1 MHIRTGQSNMTWNRR
16 ATIGST
22 STITTFA
29 IITTEIIA
37 TAIMTTMIM
46 MPSLFTTVIAQLGK
60 STDVQQDT
68 EFRVQNTT
76 MSIPAPNANINNQT
90 MPHQIVI
97 ALPLRQDG
105 KIWTGTATFTA
116 SKPIEI
122 EVLHKYNPKLLPD
135 AKHGEPYHAKWI
147 DGVTPIALSTMT
159 MFSNTPVSVTNS
171 PISTGS
177 FVFTGSVLLFHKTD
191 GQPFTVTYTIDATA
205 KSLTR

>member
-1 MHIRTGQSNMTWNRR
+1 MVWNRR
-16 ATIGST
+16 TTIGST
-22 STITTFA
+22 STATTIA
-29 IITTEIIA
+29 IIATGIIA
-37 TAIMTTMIM
+37 TAIVTTMLMI
-46 MPSLFTTVIAQLGK
+46 PLYTTAIAQQENN
-60 STDVQQDT
+60 TDVQQDT

-76 MSIPAPNANINNQT
+76 MSMPAPNANINNQT

-122 EVLHKYNPKLLPD
+122 EVIHKYNPKVLPD
-135 AKHGEPYHAKWI
+135 AKHGELYHAKWI
-147 DGVTPIALSTMT
+147 DGITPIALSTMT
-159 MFSNTPVSVTNS
+159 MFSNTPVGVTNS

>member
-1 MHIRTGQSNMTWNRR
+1 MIWNRGT
-16 ATIGST
+16 TIGST
-22 STITTFA
+22 RRTTATIA
-29 IITTEIIA
+29 IITIGII
-37 TAIMTTMIM
+37 TIILTTMM
-46 MPSLFTTVIAQLGK
+46 MTIPYFTTVIAQQGNQ
-60 STDVQQDT
+60 TNQQQDT

-76 MSIPAPNANINNQT
+76 MSIPAPNANLNNQT
-90 MPHQIVI
+90 IPHQIVI

-122 EVLHKYNPKLLPD
+122 EVLHRYNPKVLPD
-135 AKHGEPYHAKWI
+135 TKHGEPYHAKWI
-147 DGVTPIALSTMT
+147 DGATPIALSTMT

>member
-1 MHIRTGQSNMTWNRR
+1 MIWNRGT
-16 ATIGST
+16 TIGST
-22 STITTFA
+22 RRTTATIA
-29 IITTEIIA
+29 IITIGII
-37 TAIMTTMIM
+37 TIILTTMM
-46 MPSLFTTVIAQLGK
+46 MTMPYFTTVIAQQGNQ
-60 STDVQQDT
+60 TNQQQDT

-76 MSIPAPNANINNQT
+76 MSIPAPNANLNNQT
-90 MPHQIVI
+90 IPHQIVI

-122 EVLHKYNPKLLPD
+122 EVLHRYNPKVLPD
-135 AKHGEPYHAKWI
+135 TKHGEPYHAKWI
-147 DGVTPIALSTMT
+147 DGATPIALSTMT

>member
-1 MHIRTGQSNMTWNRR
+1 MVWNRR
-16 ATIGST
+16 TTIGST
-22 STITTFA
+22 STATTIA
-29 IITTEIIA
+29 IIATGIIA
-37 TAIMTTMIM
+37 TAIVTTMLMI
-46 MPSLFTTVIAQLGK
+46 PLFTTAIAQQENNAY
-60 STDVQQDT
+60 VQQDT

-122 EVLHKYNPKLLPD
+122 EVLHRYNLSTIPD
-135 AKHGEPYHAKWI
+135 AKHGQPYNAKWI
-147 DGVTPIALSTMT
+147 DGSPIALSTMT
-159 MFSNTPVSVTNS
+159 MFSNTPISVTNT

-177 FVFTGSVLLFHKTD
+177 FVFSGSELIFHKTD
-191 GQPFTVTYTIDATA
+191 GQPFSVTYTVDAVA
-205 KSLTR
+205 KTLTER

>member
-1 MHIRTGQSNMTWNRR
+1 MVWNRR
-16 ATIGST
+16 TTIGST
-22 STITTFA
+22 STATTIA
-29 IITTEIIA
+29 IIATGIIA
-37 TAIMTTMIM
+37 TAIVTTMLMI
-46 MPSLFTTVIAQLGK
+46 PLFTTAIAQQENNAY
-60 STDVQQDT
+60 VQQDT

-76 MSIPAPNANINNQT
+76 MSIQAPNAKLNNQT

-122 EVLHKYNPKLLPD
+122 EVLHRYNPKVLPD
-135 AKHGEPYHAKWI
+135 TKHGEPYHAKWI
-147 DGVTPIALSTMT
+147 DGTTPIALSTMT

-191 GQPFTVTYTIDATA
+191 GQPFTVTYTVDATA
-205 KSLTR
+205 KSLSK